1 MVGVRLI
8 SFVGL
13 VIDSCVSRPGEVIV
27 LKNSAVIYP
36 SCAIC
41 ASDDSVRLDELPA
54 FSLLLNLEDKIFC
67 HEAVNLAAKIN
78 GLNAALSIKKS
89 GELNSKKLDSIG
101 GVFSICFGGMGLVF
115 AEAMA
120 CILHDFLRNI

>member
-1 MVGVRLI
+1 MRLI

-13 VIDSCVSRPGEVIV
+13 FIDSCVSRPGEVIV
-27 LKNSAVIYP
+27 LKKLAVIYP

-41 ASDDSVRLDELPA
+41 ASVDSVRLDELPA

-78 GLNAALSIKKS
+78 GFNASLSIKKS
-89 GELNSKKLDSIG
+89 GELNSEKLDSMG
-101 GVFSICFGGMGLVF
+101 GVFSICFGGLGLIF
-115 AEAMA
+115 AEAMV
-120 CILHDFLRNI
+120 CILHDFLRSI

>member
-13 VIDSCVSRPGEVIV
+13 FIDSCVSRPGEVIV
-27 LKNSAVIYP
+27 LKKSAVIYP

-41 ASDDSVRLDELPA
+41 ASDDSVRLDELPV

-67 HEAVNLAAKIN
+67 HEVVNLAAKIN
-78 GLNAALSIKKS
+78 GFHAVLRIKKS
-89 GELNSKKLDSIG
+89 GELNSEKLDSMG
-101 GVFSICFGGMGLVF
+101 GVFSICFGGLRLVF
-115 AEAMA
+115 AEVMV
-120 CILHDFLRNI
+120 CILHDCLRTI

>member
-13 VIDSCVSRPGEVIV
+13 VSDGCVSRPGEVIV
-27 LKNSAVIYP
+27 LKDSAVIYP

-41 ASDDSVRLDELPA
+41 ATDDSVRLDELPA
-54 FSLLLNLEDKIFC
+54 FSLLINLEDRIFC
-67 HEAVNLAAKIN
+67 HEAVNLVAKIN
-78 GLNAALSIKKS
+78 GFNAALRIKKS
-89 GELNSKKLDSIG
+89 GELNSEKLDSMG

-115 AEAMA
+115 AEAMV
-120 CILHDFLRNI
+120 CILHDFLRSI